1 MGSNHLTR
9 HLKAS
14 RSDVFRALLD
24 PEAVQQWMVP
34 NGMTSEVHEFE
45 AREGGVFRISLTY
58 DDPKQA
64 GKTIGPTDTFHG
76 RFAKVI
82 PDSKIVQVVEFQS
95 DDPAMKGKMTI
106 TYLLQD
112 RDDGTDVTGIHEDLP
127 PGLSE
132 ADNELGWSM
141 SMDKLAKLVE
151 RR

>member
-1 MGSNHLTR
+1 MGSTHLTR

-34 NGMTSEVHEFE
+34 DGMTSEVHEFE

-58 DDPKQA
+58 DDPQQA
-64 GKTIGPTDTFHG
+64 GKTSGATDTFRG
-76 RFAKVI
+76 RFAKVV

-95 DDPAMKGKMTI
+95 DDPAMQGEMTI
-106 TYLLQD
+106 TYLLED
-112 RDDGTDVTGIHEDLP
+112 RDGGTNVTGIHEDLP
-127 PGLSE
+127 SGLSVT
-132 ADNELGWSM
+132 DNKLGWSM
-141 SMDKLAKLVE
+141 SMGKLAKLVE